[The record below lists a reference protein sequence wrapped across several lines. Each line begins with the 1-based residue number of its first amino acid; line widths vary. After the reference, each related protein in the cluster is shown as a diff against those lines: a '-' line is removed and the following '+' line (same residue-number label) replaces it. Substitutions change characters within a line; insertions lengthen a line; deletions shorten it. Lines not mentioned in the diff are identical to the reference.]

1 MNPEE
6 NELRRA
12 LDARSGAPSPEFRS
26 RLRQA
31 LATRPAVPNLM
42 PAIALAT
49 VVVLTATSVA
59 ILVGARHLGRGTAAS
74 GARAT
79 SPTPIP
85 AGGFKFQL
93 SAPSAGVV
101 WALYDPDKLYRSTD
115 GGTSWDVRS
124 MPSQQ
129 GVHPVISFIND
140 REGWWL
146 APTPP
151 TLECGVQVV
160 DIWHTTDG
168 AASWQNL
175 GYSVDKTSCKDGIWF
190 VDAKHGFVSAW
201 DESHQPAVYYT
212 SDGGVHWRFSTLA
225 DPADFK
231 TMAGGFTLRVQWL
244 KQFGSTL
251 YLLAYGMQGAGS
263 PYPEIPNRQYIY
275 RSVDG
280 GASWTVLTKVQSR
293 SVVMVT
299 ESRWLDLEGH
309 GQSMESTNGGQQF
322 HQFSSNYVADSA
334 SADTQFVFA
343 DSRVGYAATAGH
355 LQRTTDGGLDW
366 TGLAP
371 PGLGNVKGSPAP
383 LPSPSQSPGAAP
395 MPTDARISAPS
406 PDVVWALV
414 AGQRLFRSTDQ
425 GLTWQEHNLPAGSL
439 FSDISFVDESD
450 GWVLRGGPSAG
461 QCSYGGATVWQ
472 TTDAGSSWNIV
483 SQVNPPPASG
493 ERSAA
498 GAIGFAQCKD
508 NISFADKQR
517 GFLDAWDE
525 NSAPTIYRTF
535 DGGVTWSSSKLTD
548 PPGFRTLGAGDA
560 LRVGP
565 VKAFGAMLLVAA
577 GGMQP
582 DGPHTYAFQ
591 STDGGATWTYT
602 ATIATTATINF
613 AFGTAT
619 RWLVLNNDGSGQE
632 TLDAGKTWHAFTSDY
647 NDAAGVASTFVF
659 VDGRIGYGT
668 VRGEIRLTTDGGSH
682 WSLIKTS
689 WP

>member
-1 MNPEE
+1 MNSEE
-6 NELRRA
+6 N
-12 LDARSGAPSPEFRS
+12 P
-26 RLRQA
+26 
-31 LATRPAVPNLM
+31 RPAVPNLM

-49 VVVLTATSVA
+49 LVVLTATSVA
-59 ILVGARHLGRGTAAS
+59 ILVGARHPGRGSVAS

-79 SPTPIP
+79 SPTPNP
-85 AGGFKFQL
+85 SGGFKFQL

-101 WALYDPDKLYRSTD
+101 WALYDPDKLYRSID
-115 GGTSWDVRS
+115 GGASWALRS
-124 MPSQQ
+124 MPSQP

-146 APTPP
+146 APGSPISQ
-151 TLECGVQVV
+151 CGAQLV
-160 DIWHTTDG
+160 DVWHTTDG
-168 AASWQNL
+168 GASWQDI
-175 GYSVDKTSCKDGIWF
+175 GETVDKTQCKNGIWF
-190 VDAKHGFVSAW
+190 FDPKHGFVSAH
-201 DESHQPAVYYT
+201 DPNHRPTLYRT
-212 SDGGVHWRFSTLA
+212 SDGGNTWAATTLQ
-225 DPADFK
+225 DPAYFK
-231 TMAGGFTLRVQWL
+231 SSAGGFTLQVLWV
-244 KQFGSTL
+244 KQFRGTL
-251 YLLAYGMQGAGS
+251 YLEAFGTQDD
-263 PYPEIPNRQYIY
+263 PNLPHDNQFVL
-275 RSVDG
+275 RSTDG
-280 GASWTVLTKVQSR
+280 GATWSLVTKVPSR
-293 SVVMVT
+293 SIVMVT
-299 ESRWLDLEGH
+299 ETRWLDFTSQ
-309 GQSMESTNGGQQF
+309 GQSMESINGGQQF
-322 HQFSSNYVADSA
+322 HRLASNYVTDPA
-334 SADTQFVFA
+334 SGDTQIVFA
-343 DSRVGYAATAGH
+343 DSRVGYAAGPGH

-366 TGLAP
+366 TQLAP
-371 PGLGNVKGSPAP
+371 PGLGNVKGSPTP
-383 LPSPSQSPGAAP
+383 SPSPSQSPGSIP

-450 GWVLRGGPSAG
+450 GWVLLGGPSAG

-472 TTDAGSSWNIV
+472 TTDAGATWNIV
-483 SQVNPPPASG
+483 SQVNPPTASG
-493 ERSAA
+493 ARSAA
-498 GAIGFAQCKD
+498 GAIGLAQCKD
-508 NISFADKQR
+508 NISFVDKQR

-525 NSAPTIYRTF
+525 NGAPTIYRTF
-535 DGGVTWSSSKLTD
+535 DGGVTWSPSKLTD

-560 LRVGP
+560 LRAGP
-565 VKAFGAMLLVAA
+565 VKAFGAALLVAA

-582 DGPHTYAFQ
+582 DGPHAYAFQ

-602 ATIATTATINF
+602 ATIATTAITNF
-613 AFGTAT
+613 VFAIAT

-659 VDGRIGYGT
+659 VDGRNGYGT